1 MICFYSFYF
10 YDIMSQTKESSLE
23 FINDHIIEIIVDNW
37 KEMKELSNN
46 YTTFETF
53 EQVEFLIEIEEVL
66 ELIKDLKEDESA
78 AKLTIIKEKYTE
90 FLTPENFTNEGVYLD
105 ACNSICQELKRVD
118 QLLTIIRKHN
128 SRWSV

>member
-1 MICFYSFYF
+1 
-10 YDIMSQTKESSLE
+10 MSQTEESSLE
-23 FINDHIIEIIVDNW
+23 FISDHIIEIIVDNR
-37 KEMKELSNN
+37 KEMKELSDN

-53 EQVEFLIEIEEVL
+53 EQVEFLMEIEEVL

-118 QLLTIIRKHN
+118 QLLAIIRKHN
-128 SRWSV
+128 SRWGV